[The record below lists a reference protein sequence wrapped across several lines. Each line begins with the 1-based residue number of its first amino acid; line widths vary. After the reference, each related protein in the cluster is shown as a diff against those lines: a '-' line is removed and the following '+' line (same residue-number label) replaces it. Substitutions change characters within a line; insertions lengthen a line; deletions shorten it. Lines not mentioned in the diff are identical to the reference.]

1 MQKMLSDIQKKR
13 YHRQMI
19 IPDFGEESQLRLAQ
33 ADALI
38 IGCGGLGS
46 ASALYLAAAGIGRI
60 GLIDSDRVELSNLQR
75 QVIHSN
81 KTIGKNK
88 VESAKNRIIGLN
100 PEIDIHATVARITRE
115 NAEELLKSWSII
127 VDATDNLE
135 TRYLLNEVCVNKEIP
150 FVYGSIYQFSGQM
163 SFFDS
168 RKGACF
174 QCVFKHEPK
183 PRKEKQKEEIGV
195 VGALPGVIGSLQAI
209 DAIKYFTG
217 LGSLMTGRMLLFD
230 GLDMTFREISI
241 NKADNCPICSN

>member
-1 MQKMLSDIQKKR
+1 
-13 YHRQMI
+13 MI
-19 IPDFGEESQLRLAQ
+19 IPDFGAKSQLRLYQ

-60 GLIDSDRVELSNLQR
+60 GLIDSDKVELSNLQR

-81 KTIGKNK
+81 KSIGKNK
-88 VESAKNRIIGLN
+88 VESAKNRLIGLN

-115 NAEELLKSWSII
+115 NVKELLKGWSII

-135 TRYLLNEVCVNKEIP
+135 TRYLLNEVSVKMEIP

-163 SFFDS
+163 SFFDA

-174 QCVFKHEPK
+174 QCVFRHEP
-183 PRKEKQKEEIGV
+183 RQEKEKQKEEIGV

-209 DAIKYFTG
+209 EVIKYFTG